1 MLGCCYH
8 YLRAPPL
15 PELTWA
21 SDGRRRRGRGGTGRV
36 LKTLDVP
43 KAWPP
48 CPCPLSLQSTT
59 HCQSETE
66 GNRDL
71 LKVTEWLLVKK
82 KKKKRPRNSGGNGE
96 PGCSCVSANPP
107 PQLPPVLRLFIGWRA
122 SSPPRG
128 LARPKEVHSRCSVS
142 KIDGTHLFPFVPGD
156 SPTQLV
162 MTGSEGGT
170 PPQALRKMVAT
181 KVTSPL
187 TC

>member
-82 KKKKRPRNSGGNGE
+82 KKKKKTEEQRWQRG
-96 PGCSCVSANPP
+96 ARL
-107 PQLPPVLRLFIGWRA
+107 QLRL
-122 SSPPRG
+122 SKPPTP
-128 LARPKEVHSRCSVS
+128 APSR
-142 KIDGTHLFPFVPGD
+142 
-156 SPTQLV
+156 
-162 MTGSEGGT
+162 
-170 PPQALRKMVAT
+170 PQALHRVEGIKSSKRPREAERGT
-181 KVTSPL
+181 Q
-187 TC
+187 

>member
-8 YLRAPPL
+8 YLRAPPF

-21 SDGRRRRGRGGTGRV
+21 SDGRRRRGKGGTGRI

-59 HCQSETE
+59 HRQSETE
-66 GNRDL
+66 GSRL
-71 LKVTEWLLVKK
+71 AQGHRVASGKK
-82 KKKKRPRNSGGNGE
+82 KKKTEEQRWQRG
-96 PGCSCVSANPP
+96 ARL
-107 PQLPPVLRLFIGWRA
+107 QLRLSKPPTPAPSRPQALLGWRA

-128 LARPKEVHSRCSVS
+128 LARLKEVHSRCSVS

-170 PPQALRKMVAT
+170 TPQALRKIVAT
-181 KVTSPL
+181 KPSEK
-187 TC
+187 

>member
-59 HCQSETE
+59 HRQSEME
-66 GNRDL
+66 GSRDL

-82 KKKKRPRNSGGNGE
+82 KKKKKDRGTAVATGSQAAAASQQTPHPSSLPSSGSSSGGGH
-96 PGCSCVSANPP
+96 
-107 PQLPPVLRLFIGWRA
+107 QVLQEA
-122 SSPPRG
+122 SRG
-128 LARPKEVHSRCSVS
+128 
-142 KIDGTHLFPFVPGD
+142 
-156 SPTQLV
+156 
-162 MTGSEGGT
+162 
-170 PPQALRKMVAT
+170 RKRYTVGAPCR
-181 KVTSPL
+181 K
-187 TC
+187 